1 MKDKKELAANL
12 LIGILVL
19 AIIVVVGLTVV
30 IWQKSNVLSQEVSTQ
45 QTADTTPEN
54 NTGMVEKWQEGD
66 VSYNGKTYRYNASI
80 KTYLFMGIDKDGVV
94 TTAED
99 GISGGQS
106 DVLFLFVQ
114 NDKTKELAIIA
125 IHRNTMT
132 RLDIYDEAG
141 NYVGQTNG
149 QICLQHAYGDGK
161 RQSCQRSVDAISY
174 LFYNLPIH
182 GYFALNMGGIPVL
195 NEAVGG
201 VEVKVLHDLKS
212 DARNV
217 SLTAGE
223 TVLLNGDEAYV
234 YLRSRNVDEFDSATR
249 RLERQQQ
256 YLTALASK
264 VEAIASQGESGLLK
278 IYDAVEDYSVSN
290 IDFADLAE
298 DAAEYGQDGIK
309 MYSLPGE
316 TIMGEKFEE
325 YHLDKDAFYEMVIE
339 VFYEEVTE

>member
-1 MKDKKELAANL
+1 MKDKKELGTNL
-12 LIGILVL
+12 VIGLLVL
-19 AIIVVVGLTVV
+19 TIIVVVGLTVV
-30 IWQKSNVLSQEVSTQ
+30 IWQKSKALSQEVSTQ
-45 QTADTTPEN
+45 QTADTTLKNDTEV
-54 NTGMVEKWQEGD
+54 VEKWQEGD
-66 VSYNGKTYRYNASI
+66 VSYNGKTYRYNSSI
-80 KTYLFMGIDKDGVV
+80 KTYLFMGIDKDGIVM
-94 TTAED
+94 TAEN

-114 NDKTKELAIIA
+114 NDKTKELSIIA

-132 RLDIYDEAG
+132 RLDIYDETG
-141 NYVGQTNG
+141 NYIGQANG

-161 RQSCQRSVDAISY
+161 RQSCQRSVEAVSY

-182 GYFALNMGGIPVL
+182 GYFALNMGGIPAL
-195 NEAVGG
+195 NDAVGG
-201 VEVKVLHDLKS
+201 VEVEVLHDLKS
-212 DARNV
+212 DVRNV

-223 TVLLNGDEAYV
+223 VVVLNDDEAYV
-234 YLRSRNVDEFDSATR
+234 YLRSRDVDEFDSATR

-256 YLTALASK
+256 YLAALASK
-264 VEAIASQGESGLLK
+264 VEEIASQGESQLLK

-290 IDFADLAE
+290 IDFADLAS
-298 DAAEYGQDGIK
+298 DAAEYGQDGIR
-309 MYSLPGE
+309 MYSLPGD

>member
-1 MKDKKELAANL
+1 MEDKKQLGVNL
-12 LIGILVL
+12 LIGILIL
-19 AIIVVVGLTVV
+19 AIVIVVSITVV
-30 IWQKSNVLSQEVSTQ
+30 IWQKSNTLSQEVSTQ
-45 QTADTTPEN
+45 QTTDTTPESD
-54 NTGMVEKWQEGD
+54 TGVVEKWQEGD
-66 VSYNGKTYRYNASI
+66 VRYNGKTYRYNTSI

-106 DVLFLFVQ
+106 DVLFLFVK
-114 NDKTKELAIIA
+114 NDKTKELTIIA

-132 RLDIYDEAG
+132 RLDIYDESG
-141 NYVGQTNG
+141 NYVGQANG

-161 RQSCQRSVDAISY
+161 RQSCQRSVEAISY
-174 LFYNLPIH
+174 LFYNLPIN
-182 GYFALNMGGIPVL
+182 GYFALNMGGIPAL

-201 VEVKVLHDLKS
+201 VEVEVLHDLKS

-223 TVLLNGDEAYV
+223 TVLLNDDEAYV
-234 YLRSRNVDEFDSATR
+234 YLRSRDVDEFDSATR

-256 YLTALASK
+256 YLAALASK
-264 VEAIASQGESGLLK
+264 VEEIASQGESGLLK

-290 IDFADLAE
+290 IDFADLVG

-309 MYSLPGE
+309 MYALPGE
-316 TIMGEKFEE
+316 TIMGEKLEE
-325 YHLDKDAFYEMVIE
+325 YHLDKDAFYDLVIE

>member
-1 MKDKKELAANL
+1 MKDKKELATNM

-19 AIIVVVGLTVV
+19 AIVAVVGFTIV
-30 IWQKSNVLSQEVSTQ
+30 ILQKNSALLQETATEQNSDKL
-45 QTADTTPEN
+45 QTTD
-54 NTGMVEKWQEGD
+54 TGMVEKWQEGD
-66 VSYNGKTYRYNASI
+66 VSYNGKTYRYNTSI

-106 DVLFLFVQ
+106 DVLFLFVE
-114 NDKTKELAIIA
+114 NDKTKELSIIA
-125 IHRNTMT
+125 IHRNTMA

-141 NYVGQTNG
+141 NYVGQAKG

-161 RQSCQRSVDAISY
+161 RQSCQRSVEAISY
-174 LFYNLPIH
+174 LFYNLPID
-182 GYFALNMGGIPVL
+182 GYFALNMGGVPAL
-195 NEAVGG
+195 NDAVGG
-201 VEVKVLHDLKS
+201 VEVEVLHDLKS
-212 DARNV
+212 ETKNV

-223 TVLLNGDEAYV
+223 TVLLSDDEAYV
-234 YLRSRNVDEFDSATR
+234 YLRSRDVDEFDSATR

-256 YLTALASK
+256 YLSALASK
-264 VEAIASQGESGLLK
+264 VEAVAAQGESQLLK

-290 IDFADLAE
+290 IDFAELAE
-298 DAAEYGQDGIK
+298 DVAGYEQGSIK

-316 TIMGEKFEE
+316 TQMGEKFEE
-325 YHLDKDAFYEMVIE
+325 YHLDKDAFYDLVIE

>member
-1 MKDKKELAANL
+1 MKDKKELATNM

-19 AIIVVVGLTVV
+19 AIVAVVGFTLV
-30 IWQKSNVLSQEVSTQ
+30 ILQKNSVLLQETATEQPADKSQE
-45 QTADTTPEN
+45 AD
-54 NTGMVEKWQEGD
+54 TGMVEKWQEGD

-80 KTYLFMGIDKDGVV
+80 KTYLFMGIDKDEQV
-94 TTAED
+94 TTAKD

-106 DVLFLFVQ
+106 DVLFLFVN
-114 NDKTKELAIIA
+114 NDKTKQLSIIA

-141 NYVGQTNG
+141 NYVGQTQG

-161 RQSCQRSVDAISY
+161 RQSCLRSVDAISY
-174 LFYNLPIH
+174 LFYNLPID
-182 GYFALNMGGIPVL
+182 GYFALNMGGIPAL

-201 VEVKVLHDLKS
+201 VEVEVLHDLKS
-212 DARNV
+212 EARNV

-223 TVLLNGDEAYV
+223 TVLLSDDEAYV
-234 YLRSRNVDEFDSATR
+234 YLRSRDVDEFDSASR

-256 YLTALASK
+256 YLSALAKK
-264 VEAIASQGESGLLK
+264 VEAVAVQGESQILK
-278 IYDAVEDYSVSN
+278 IYDAIEDYSVSN
-290 IDFADLAE
+290 IDFAELAE
-298 DAAEYGQDGIK
+298 DAAEYKQDGIT

-316 TIMGEKFEE
+316 TVMGEEFEE
-325 YHLDKDAFYEMVIE
+325 YHLDKDAFYDLVIE